1 MSKSLKNYKM
11 IGALFFFWMLLT
23 NNYSVENISI
33 GLVLILLIQILS
45 SFLLKDQPIQILESI
60 SIRKLFV
67 FLVYVIIDIYRAS
80 FQYVFHIINN
90 KSRPEL
96 IEIDLKTDDIFIAT
110 LIANALTL
118 TPGTVSLS
126 IEEGCKLSVIS
137 MIEETEDIKYLE
149 ERIIRKYEKL
159 LIK

>member
-23 NNYSVENISI
+23 NNYSIENISI
-33 GLVLILLIQILS
+33 GLGLILLIQVLS
-45 SFLLKDQPIQILESI
+45 SFFIKDQPIQILESI
-60 SIRKLFV
+60 SIRKLFT
-67 FLVYVIIDIYRAS
+67 FFIFVIVDIYRAS
-80 FQYVFHIINN
+80 FKYIFHIINN

-96 IEIDLKTDDIFIAT
+96 IEIDLNTDDIFIAT

-126 IEEGCKLSVIS
+126 IDEGCKLRVIS
-137 MIEETEDIKYLE
+137 MIEEVKDIEYLE
-149 ERIIRKYEKL
+149 KQVIRKYERL